1 MNTKQKLKKTA
12 LMKAVRRDDPYLTL
26 GAARVE
32 SDKFWR
38 WGDDNLFPTALAL
51 MSRRSTT
58 HRRIINDKADYIS
71 GKGFTFDPE
80 VPLLGAFVAQVNGSG
95 ESLRQVCSKLSFD
108 KSLFGNAFL
117 EVVTDEKHSF
127 LALYHQDAS
136 RCRVAKDSRHI
147 LLHHDWSRFS
157 AADARTLPLYPLF
170 ERQDDGTLRAIVH
183 YKDYEPM
190 FEHYGVPPYIAGF
203 GVSAIAYKTDRWNIS
218 RLDNSFQ
225 LSGVMMLDSTMDD
238 EAQAERIMRTAEE
251 KFAGNPGQVMFV
263 LREGAAEDHSRF
275 IPIASQN
282 EGDWRS
288 LHEQATSDIVVAHSW
303 FRTLSGLDYASGF
316 SAERILH
323 EYEIALNTVIL
334 GEQAELLEPIRALL
348 RRASMPAAG
357 PSAAVIERRGLEID
371 TDKRAVRKNGRPVDL
386 TAREFDLVELFI
398 KNPGRVYSRDNLL
411 NLVWGYDY
419 QGDERTVD
427 VHIRRLREKLEH
439 DPAEPEHIM
448 TKWGVG
454 YYLKD

>member
-1 MNTKQKLKKTA
+1 MKQKLKKTA
-12 LMKAVRRDDPYLTL
+12 LVGAVHREDPYLTL
-26 GAARVE
+26 GPTGVE

-80 VPLLGAFVAQVNGSG
+80 ASLLESFTLRINGSG
-95 ESLRQVCSKLSFD
+95 ESLRQVMNKLAFD

-117 EVVTDEKHSF
+117 EIVTDSKHSF

-136 RCRVAKDSRHI
+136 RCRVAKDSTHI
-147 LLHHDWSRFS
+147 LLHHNWAHFTP
-157 AADARTLPLYPLF
+157 AEARTLPLYPLF
-170 ERQDDGTLRAIVH
+170 EQQRDGTLRAIIH

-203 GVSAIAYKTDRWNIS
+203 NVSAIAYKTDRWNIS

-225 LSGVMMLDSTMDD
+225 LSGVMMLDSSVDD

-263 LREGAAEDHSRF
+263 IREGAEQDNSRF
-275 IPIASQN
+275 IPISSQN
-282 EGDWRS
+282 EGDWRA

-316 SAERILH
+316 NAERILH

-334 GEQAELLEPIRALL
+334 GEQAELLEPIREII
-348 RRASMPAAG
+348 RRILDVDASSLDIINRPPTRTKPIYMKVWEARKAD
-357 PSAAVIERRGLEID
+357 GLD
-371 TDKRAVRKNGRPVDL
+371 
-386 TAREFDLVELFI
+386 
-398 KNPGRVYSRDNLL
+398 
-411 NLVWGYDY
+411 YDPD
-419 QGDERTVD
+419 DERQQYFLAQITKYN
-427 VHIRRLREKLEH
+427 IRSIE
-439 DPAEPEHIM
+439 
-448 TKWGVG
+448 
-454 YYLKD
+454 